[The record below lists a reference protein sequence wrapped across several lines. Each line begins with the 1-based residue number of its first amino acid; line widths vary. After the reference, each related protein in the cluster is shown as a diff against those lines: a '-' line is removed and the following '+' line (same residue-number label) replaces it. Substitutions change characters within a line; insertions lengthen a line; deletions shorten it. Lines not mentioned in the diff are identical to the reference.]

1 MMRGKLSGSRRYL
14 RLLLWSIPLPLLACE
29 LGWIVAE
36 VGRQPW
42 VVYRI
47 LKTADALSTNVSG
60 GEVLFSIIAFGLVYL
75 ALGALYVFLLVRK
88 IKRGPETIA
97 GGNA

>member
-1 MMRGKLSGSRRYL
+1 M

-42 VVYRI
+42 VVYRV
-47 LKTADALSTNVSG
+47 LKTADAFSTNVSG
-60 GEVLFSIIAFGLVYL
+60 GEILFSIIAFGLIYL
-75 ALGALYVFLLVRK
+75 ALGALYLLVLAK
-88 IKRGPETIA
+88 KVQHGPEPQTLEEH
-97 GGNA
+97 